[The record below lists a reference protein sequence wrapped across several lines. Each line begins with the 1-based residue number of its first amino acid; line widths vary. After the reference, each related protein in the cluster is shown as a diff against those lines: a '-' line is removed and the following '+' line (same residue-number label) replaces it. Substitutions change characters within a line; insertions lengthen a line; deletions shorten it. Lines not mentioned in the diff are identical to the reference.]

1 VKILETVTDF
11 INWRRGVPAGAT
23 IGFVPTM
30 GALHAGHGSL
40 LERAR
45 SENELVVLSI
55 FVNPTQFNQASDL
68 AKYPRTVEADLDIA
82 RQAGVSAV
90 FIPRDASEL
99 YPEGYRYRLTETD
112 FSKVLCGEH
121 RPGHFDGVLTIVLK
135 LFGLVRANRAYFGE
149 KDYQQLTLIEGMA
162 RAFFLETEVVACPT
176 VREEDGLAM
185 SSRNTRLTEAE
196 RKIAPRLHAAMVSI
210 SDIAQARRELE
221 TQGFRVDYL
230 EDRTVP
236 TGEIR
241 RFAAA
246 FLDEVRL
253 IDNVEVKK

>member
-1 VKILETVTDF
+1 MKILETVTDF

-210 SDIAQARRELE
+210 SDIA
-221 TQGFRVDYL
+221 
-230 EDRTVP
+230 
-236 TGEIR
+236 
-241 RFAAA
+241 
-246 FLDEVRL
+246 
-253 IDNVEVKK
+253 